1 MGYYRTIRKLNKMNI
16 KTSKDLKEANDTLTH
31 INLRKQMILT
41 KTLVS
46 AINEVD
52 ENLTHKE
59 LADSV
64 AFILYEYY
72 GKNNYNDFIDVLK
85 NKIQ

>member
-1 MGYYRTIRKLNKMNI
+1 MNL
-16 KTSKDLKEANDTLTH
+16 KTSKDLQEVNDTLRD

-41 KTLVS
+41 RMLVS

-52 ENLTHKE
+52 DNLSHKE
-59 LADSV
+59 LADSI

-72 GKNNYNDFIDVLK
+72 GKENYNDFIDVLK
-85 NKIQ
+85 NKL

>member
-1 MGYYRTIRKLNKMNI
+1 MNL
-16 KTSKDLKEANDTLTH
+16 KTSKELKEVNDTINH

-41 KTLVS
+41 RTLVS

-52 ENLTHKE
+52 ENLTHRE
-59 LADSV
+59 LANSI

-72 GKNNYNDFIDVLK
+72 GRKDYDSFINLLK
-85 NKIQ
+85 DKLK

>member
-1 MGYYRTIRKLNKMNI
+1 MNL
-16 KTSKDLKEANDTLTH
+16 KTSNDLKEMNDNITH

-41 KTLVS
+41 RTLVS

-72 GKNNYNDFIDVLK
+72 GKNNYNDFVDVLK
-85 NKIQ
+85 SKIQ

>member
-1 MGYYRTIRKLNKMNI
+1 MDI
-16 KTSKDLKEANDTLTH
+16 KTSKDLKEMNDTLTH

-59 LADSV
+59 LADSI

-72 GKNNYNDFIDVLK
+72 GKNNYNDFVDLLK

>member
-1 MGYYRTIRKLNKMNI
+1 MNI
-16 KTSKDLKEANDTLTH
+16 KTSKDLQEVNDTLTH

-41 KTLVS
+41 RTLVS

-52 ENLTHKE
+52 DNLTHKE
-59 LADSV
+59 LADSI

-72 GKNNYNDFIDVLK
+72 GKENYNDFVQVLK
-85 NKIQ
+85 NKIK

>member
-1 MGYYRTIRKLNKMNI
+1 MNL
-16 KTSKDLKEANDTLTH
+16 KTSKDLKEMNETLTH

-41 KTLVS
+41 RTLVS

-59 LADSV
+59 LADSI

-72 GKNNYNDFIDVLK
+72 GKNNYNDFVDVLK
-85 NKIQ
+85 SKMQ

>member
-1 MGYYRTIRKLNKMNI
+1 MNI
-16 KTSKDLKEANDTLTH
+16 KTSKDLKEMNETLTH

-59 LADSV
+59 LADSI

-72 GKNNYNDFIDVLK
+72 GKNNYNDFVDVLK
-85 NKIQ
+85 SKMQ

>member
-1 MGYYRTIRKLNKMNI
+1 NKMNL
-16 KTSKDLKEANDTLTH
+16 KTSKDLQEVNDTLRD

-41 KTLVS
+41 RTLVS

-52 ENLTHKE
+52 DNLSHKE
-59 LADSV
+59 LADSI

-72 GKNNYNDFIDVLK
+72 GKENYNDFIELLK
-85 NKIQ
+85 NKL

>member
-1 MGYYRTIRKLNKMNI
+1 MKL
-16 KTSKDLKEANDTLTH
+16 KTSRDLQMANQTLIE
-31 INLRKQMILT
+31 INLRKKMILT

-52 ENLTHKE
+52 DNLSYKE
-59 LADSV
+59 LADSI

-72 GKNNYNDFIDVLK
+72 GKEDFNDFINILK
-85 NKIQ
+85 NKIK

>member
-1 MGYYRTIRKLNKMNI
+1 MNI
-16 KTSKDLKEANDTLTH
+16 KTSKQLKEVNDTINH

-41 KTLVS
+41 RTLIS
-46 AINEVD
+46 GINEVD

-59 LADSV
+59 LADSI

-72 GKNNYNDFIDVLK
+72 GKNNYNDFVEVLK
-85 NKIQ
+85 SKMQ

>member
-1 MGYYRTIRKLNKMNI
+1 MIL
-16 KTSKDLKEANDTLTH
+16 KTSKDLQEVNDTLRD

-41 KTLVS
+41 RTLVS

-52 ENLTHKE
+52 DNLSHKE
-59 LADSV
+59 LADSI

-72 GKNNYNDFIDVLK
+72 GKENYNDFVEVLK
-85 NKIQ
+85 NKL

>member
-1 MGYYRTIRKLNKMNI
+1 MNL
-16 KTSKDLKEANDTLTH
+16 KTSKDLQEVNDTLRD

-41 KTLVS
+41 RTLVS

-52 ENLTHKE
+52 DNLSHKE
-59 LADSV
+59 LADSI

-72 GKNNYNDFIDVLK
+72 GKENYNDFIDVLK
-85 NKIQ
+85 NKL

>member
-1 MGYYRTIRKLNKMNI
+1 MNL
-16 KTSKDLKEANDTLTH
+16 KTSKDLQEVNDTLRD

-41 KTLVS
+41 RTLVS

-52 ENLTHKE
+52 DNLSHKE
-59 LADSV
+59 LADSI

-72 GKNNYNDFIDVLK
+72 GKDNYNDFVEVLK
-85 NKIQ
+85 NKL

>member
-1 MGYYRTIRKLNKMNI
+1 MNI
-16 KTSKDLKEANDTLTH
+16 KTSNDLKEMNDTLTH

-52 ENLTHKE
+52 ENLTYKE

-72 GKNNYNDFIDVLK
+72 GKNKYNDFIDLLK
-85 NKIQ
+85 SKIQ

>member
-1 MGYYRTIRKLNKMNI
+1 MKL
-16 KTSKDLKEANDTLTH
+16 KTSKDLQMANQTLIE

-52 ENLTHKE
+52 DNLSYKE
-59 LADSV
+59 LADSI

-72 GKNNYNDFIDVLK
+72 GKEDFNDFINILK
-85 NKIQ
+85 NKLK

>member
-1 MGYYRTIRKLNKMNI
+1 MNI
-16 KTSKDLKEANDTLTH
+16 KTSNDLKEMNDTLTH

-59 LADSV
+59 LAESV

-72 GKNNYNDFIDVLK
+72 GKNNYNDFIDLLK

>member
-1 MGYYRTIRKLNKMNI
+1 MNL
-16 KTSKDLKEANDTLTH
+16 KTSKDLQEVNDTLRD

-41 KTLVS
+41 RTLVS

-52 ENLTHKE
+52 DNLSHKE
-59 LADSV
+59 LADSI

-72 GKNNYNDFIDVLK
+72 GKENYNDFIELLK
-85 NKIQ
+85 NKL

>member
-1 MGYYRTIRKLNKMNI
+1 MNL
-16 KTSKDLKEANDTLTH
+16 KTSKDLKEMNETLTH

-59 LADSV
+59 LADSI

-72 GKNNYNDFIDVLK
+72 GKNNYNDFVDVLK
-85 NKIQ
+85 SKMQ

>member
-1 MGYYRTIRKLNKMNI
+1 MNL
-16 KTSKDLKEANDTLTH
+16 KTSNDLKEANDTINH

-72 GKNNYNDFIDVLK
+72 GKNNYNDFVDLLK
-85 NKIQ
+85 SKIQ

>member
-1 MGYYRTIRKLNKMNI
+1 MNL
-16 KTSKDLKEANDTLTH
+16 KTSKDLQEVNNTLRD

-41 KTLVS
+41 RTLVS

-52 ENLTHKE
+52 DNLSHKE
-59 LADSV
+59 LADSI

-72 GKNNYNDFIDVLK
+72 GKENYNDFIDVLK
-85 NKIQ
+85 NKL

>member
-1 MGYYRTIRKLNKMNI
+1 MNL
-16 KTSKDLKEANDTLTH
+16 KTSKDLQEVNDTLRD

-41 KTLVS
+41 RTLVS

-52 ENLTHKE
+52 DNLSHKE
-59 LADSV
+59 LADSI

-72 GKNNYNDFIDVLK
+72 GKENYNDFVEVLK
-85 NKIQ
+85 NKL

>member
-1 MGYYRTIRKLNKMNI
+1 MNI
-16 KTSKDLKEANDTLTH
+16 NTSKQLKEVNDTINH

-41 KTLVS
+41 RTLLS

-59 LADSV
+59 LADSI

-72 GKNNYNDFIDVLK
+72 GKNNYNDFVDVLK
-85 NKIQ
+85 SKIQ

>member
-1 MGYYRTIRKLNKMNI
+1 
-16 KTSKDLKEANDTLTH
+16 
-31 INLRKQMILT
+31 
-41 KTLVS
+41 VS

-72 GKNNYNDFIDVLK
+72 GKNNYNDFVDLLK